1 MEKTGLIT
9 RLDDNLSDERTSYKL
24 REQTAENHMHK
35 THQSSLRDTVKAIG
49 KSKDVGL
56 ILRSERSLLENE
68 RMFYSNSPEMAKSLE
83 NALSE
88 LGGAEGA
95 YKKVQNPDSYKEVD
109 RNLVSHKSRSGDL
122 PLDEARKFFDSQ
134 KARLLNMGKS
144 RLTDEEK
151 EILKLRRNNIIA
163 GKSAY
168 IELQKQALGIEQKS
182 SSRTRDDA
190 LEM

>member
-1 MEKTGLIT
+1 MEKTGLINK
-9 RLDDNLSDERTSYKL
+9 LQESLLNERVAIVEDSTSPTKEAC
-24 REQTAENHMHK
+24 RTAQQEIKELVKDVGK
-35 THQSSLRDTVKAIG
+35 TKN
-49 KSKDVGL
+49 VGL

-68 RMFYSNSPEMAKSLE
+68 RMFYSNSPEMDKSLD

-88 LGGAEGA
+88 LGGAERA
-95 YKKVQNPDSYKEVD
+95 YQKVQNPASYKEVD
-109 RNLVSHKSRSGDL
+109 DNLISHKSRSGDL